1 MQVLDSWPSCTSL
14 DGADSQHGGLSSTY
28 SSLQQYA
35 MEDFPS
41 ASPAFIP
48 TPAGM
53 DVRASK
59 GTAQTAPCQQKQ
71 SRHLITVVSGLA
83 NNDTLNCLAHLNS
96 QFRKD

>member
-1 MQVLDSWPSCTSL
+1 MKVPPLESQELVLQKRQDRDVLQVLDSWLSSTSL

-41 ASPAFIP
+41 TSPGFIP
-48 TPAGM
+48 TPAGL

-59 GTAQTAPCQQKQ
+59 GSYTGPCQK
-71 SRHLITVVSGLA
+71 
-83 NNDTLNCLAHLNS
+83 
-96 QFRKD
+96 RKDNT